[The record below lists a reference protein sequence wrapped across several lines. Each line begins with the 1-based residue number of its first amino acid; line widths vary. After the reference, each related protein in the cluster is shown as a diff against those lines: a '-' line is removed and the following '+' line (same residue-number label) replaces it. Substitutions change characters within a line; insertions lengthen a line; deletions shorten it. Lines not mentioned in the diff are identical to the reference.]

1 MRFKSPPLAFRL
13 ILAGIVVVSCAAFLT
28 ARLSHSAAFSAEEK
42 KRIWAEEAHLLVRAG
57 LGSEVTLAGANAG
70 PDEVRA
76 SIQSVTGF
84 IRERSGLNL
93 DQSATDRLAKM
104 EQRTLNAEGRR
115 ITPDELGSLFVG
127 VVMER
132 IQNISDADLEQAADG
147 FANVKIYRPL
157 AQPEQQIPGG
167 QAFPAAKCTRL
178 PDKIMLRSTGQG
190 IMSKEEF
197 IRQVRDLRARLQSP
211 AMLASLVG
219 PVRQEA
225 AKLITA
231 RVDGF
236 AEALPGQ
243 WGQARRA
250 GLTPVQALLVVYSTA
265 SDDRLWYSNAQLV
278 QMMKRS
284 ETNLKEATG
293 ITVSSEG
300 RHAYG
305 SGGYIF
311 STPLGLALDLRTTSR
326 ILDLLEERSAK

>member
-42 KRIWAEEAHLLVRAG
+42 KRIWAEEAHLLVRVG

-147 FANVKIYRPL
+147 FANVKIFRPL

-243 WGQARRA
+243 WSQARHE
-250 GLTPVQALLVVYSTA
+250 GLTPAQALLVVYSA
-265 SDDRLWYSNAQLV
+265 ANDA
-278 QMMKRS
+278 
-284 ETNLKEATG
+284 
-293 ITVSSEG
+293 
-300 RHAYG
+300 
-305 SGGYIF
+305 
-311 STPLGLALDLRTTSR
+311 GLCS
-326 ILDLLEERSAK
+326 